1 MRTVYDDV
9 VLRLEQA
16 ECLAVATVIQTRG
29 STPQKVGAKLLVH
42 EDGRTQ
48 GTIGGGCVEAEVWK
62 EAIAALR
69 QRASRIVEVDLNDD
83 VMGDVCG
90 GTLTVFVD
98 VWQPERALANG
109 AHEAGAN
116 EVGT

>member
-9 VLRLEQA
+9 VTRLERA
-16 ECLAVATVIQTRG
+16 ECLAVATVVETRG
-29 STPQKVGAKLLVH
+29 STPQKVGAKLLVQ

-62 EAIAALR
+62 EATAALR
-69 QRASRIVEVDLNDD
+69 EKTSRVVEVDLNDD

-90 GTLTVFVD
+90 GTLTVFID
-98 VWQPERALANG
+98 VWQPDTAASGSLDENG
-109 AHEAGAN
+109 A
-116 EVGT
+116 

>member
-1 MRTVYDDV
+1 MRSVYDEIAA
-9 VLRLEQA
+9 RLERT

-29 STPQKVGAKLLVH
+29 STPQKVGAKLLVQ
-42 EDGRTQ
+42 EDGQTQ

-62 EAIAALR
+62 EATAALR
-69 QRASRIVEVDLNDD
+69 ERASRVVEVDLNDD

-98 VWQPERALANG
+98 VWQPEAA
-109 AHEAGAN
+109 ASA
-116 EVGT
+116 

>member
-9 VLRLEQA
+9 VERLEQK
-16 ECLAVATVIQTRG
+16 ECLAVATVVQARG

-62 EAIAALR
+62 EATAALR
-69 QRASRIVEVDLNDD
+69 ARASRVVEVDLNDD

-90 GTLTVFVD
+90 GTLTVFID
-98 VWQPERALANG
+98 VWQTDTTPAEGRNV
-109 AHEAGAN
+109 N
-116 EVGT
+116 

>member
-9 VLRLEQA
+9 VERLEQK
-16 ECLAVATVIQTRG
+16 ECLAVATVIQARG

-42 EDGRTQ
+42 ENGRTQ

-62 EAIAALR
+62 EATAALR
-69 QRASRIVEVDLNDD
+69 AGASRIVEVDLNDD

-90 GTLTVFVD
+90 GTLTVFID
-98 VWQPERALANG
+98 IWQPEATP
-109 AHEAGAN
+109 AHDPN
-116 EVGT
+116 EDRS

>member
-9 VLRLEQA
+9 VMRLEQA

-29 STPQKVGAKLLVH
+29 STPQKVGAKLLVQ

-62 EAIAALR
+62 EATAALR
-69 QRASRIVEVDLNDD
+69 ERVSRVVEVDLNDD

-90 GTLTVFVD
+90 GTLTVFID
-98 VWQPERALANG
+98 VWQPETTSVDG
-109 AHEAGAN
+109 ARGSGE
-116 EVGT
+116 

>member
-9 VLRLEQA
+9 VERLEQE
-16 ECLAVATVIQTRG
+16 ECLAVATVVQARG

-62 EAIAALR
+62 EATAALR
-69 QRASRIVEVDLNDD
+69 ARASRVVEVDLNDD

-90 GTLTVFVD
+90 GTLTVFID
-98 VWQPERALANG
+98 VWQTDTAPAEGR
-109 AHEAGAN
+109 N
-116 EVGT
+116 EN

>member
-9 VLRLEQA
+9 VKRLERA

-98 VWQPERALANG
+98 VWQPESARENG
-109 AHEAGAN
+109 ASAAGA
-116 EVGT
+116 

>member
-9 VLRLEQA
+9 VMRLERA
-16 ECLAVATVIQTRG
+16 ECLAVATVVQTRG
-29 STPQKVGAKLLVH
+29 STPQKVGAKLLVQ

-62 EAIAALR
+62 EATAALR
-69 QRASRIVEVDLNDD
+69 EGASRIVEVDLNDD

-90 GTLTVFVD
+90 GTLTVFID
-98 VWQPERALANG
+98 VWQPETVTANSFNENG
-109 AHEAGAN
+109 A
-116 EVGT
+116 

>member
-1 MRTVYDDV
+1 MRMRTVYDDV
-9 VLRLEQA
+9 VTRLEQA
-16 ECLAVATVIQTRG
+16 ESLAVATVIQTRG
-29 STPQKVGAKLLVH
+29 STPQKVGAKLLVQ

-69 QRASRIVEVDLNDD
+69 AKSSRMVEVDLNDD

-90 GTLTVFVD
+90 GTLTVFID
-98 VWQPERALANG
+98 IWHPESTAVNANG
-109 AHEAGAN
+109 G
-116 EVGT
+116 GS

>member
-9 VLRLEQA
+9 VERLEQE
-16 ECLAVATVIQTRG
+16 ECLAVATVVQARG

-62 EAIAALR
+62 EATAALR
-69 QRASRIVEVDLNDD
+69 ARASRVVEVDLNDD

-90 GTLTVFVD
+90 GTLTVFID
-98 VWQPERALANG
+98 VWQTDTTPVEGR
-109 AHEAGAN
+109 N
-116 EVGT
+116 EN

>member
-9 VLRLEQA
+9 VERLEHE
-16 ECLAVATVIQTRG
+16 ECLAVATVVQARG
-29 STPQKVGAKLLVH
+29 STPQKVGAKLLVL

-62 EAIAALR
+62 EATAALR
-69 QRASRIVEVDLNDD
+69 SRASRVVEVDLNDD

-90 GTLTVFVD
+90 GTLTVFID
-98 VWQPERALANG
+98 VWQPEAA
-109 AHEAGAN
+109 A
-116 EVGT
+116 VDSQTSV